1 MNYTLL
7 IYYDEGALTRRPQD
21 EQSAIFA
28 AFMAYSKALQDAG
41 AFIAADWLKGT
52 AAATTLTCR
61 TGTRQVQ
68 DGPFAET
75 KEQLG
80 GYFVIRAAHLDEALA
95 WAEKCPVVTFGSVE
109 IRPSMMG

>member
-7 IYYDEGALTRRPQD
+7 LYYDEKALDRLPI
-21 EQSAIFA
+21 EQQQSTQA
-28 AFMAYSKALQDAG
+28 AFTAYTKDLQAAG
-41 AFIAADWLKGT
+41 ILVGADWLKGT
-52 AAATTLTCR
+52 AAATTLTSR
-61 TGTRQVQ
+61 NGARQVQ

-80 GYFVIRAAHLDEALA
+80 GYYVIRAAHLDEALA
-95 WAEKCPVVTFGSVE
+95 WAEKCPAAAFGRVE